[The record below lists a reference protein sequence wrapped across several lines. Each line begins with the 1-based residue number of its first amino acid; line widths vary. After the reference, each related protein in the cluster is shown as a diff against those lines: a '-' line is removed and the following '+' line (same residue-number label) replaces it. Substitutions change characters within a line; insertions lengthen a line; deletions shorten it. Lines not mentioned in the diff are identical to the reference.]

1 MKPIGEIVK
10 DRKFFLGV
18 ASLIAAAAVYFFLPA
33 ECPEA
38 ARRTAFVFTL
48 AACFW
53 AMEIMPLWVTSLI
66 VVLLLIFT
74 LGRPGGVLDMKR
86 EGYTIFLVP
95 FSSPI
100 IMLFFSGFMLSAAM
114 EKYHI
119 DKELVDR
126 LLRRLGTKP
135 SAILAGFMIATA
147 FVSMWMSNT
156 AATAIM
162 LAISRPVLGLLE
174 SDDKFKTAL
183 VLSIPFAA
191 NIGGIGTPIGTP
203 PNAIA
208 VGLLADKG
216 IHLPFL
222 SWMLMAVPLVVLTLV
237 ISGFVLMKL
246 FPPKHDVVNLK
257 LENKHKLDHS
267 SRMVVG
273 IFAVTVL
280 LWVTSE
286 WHKIPE
292 ALVAL
297 LAVGLLVGFHL
308 LDKKDLR
315 EVEWDVL
322 VLMWGGLAIGKAM
335 EVSGL
340 AKWIVTMPIFQQS
353 GNMLIVVMMI
363 LGFLL
368 ATLMSHT
375 AVANLILPIALSLP
389 TDNPIA
395 LAVVTTIATSFAMA
409 LPISTPPNAMAF
421 AEGNITSRQMLIS
434 GGIIGLISLLILGG
448 GFSFVLPLAFR

>member
-1 MKPIGEIVK
+1 MKPWNEIVK
-10 DRKFFLGV
+10 DRRFYLGIMSLGV
-18 ASLIAAAAVYFFLPA
+18 ATALYFLLPPD
-33 ECPEA
+33 CPEA
-38 ARRTAFVFTL
+38 ARRTAFVFAL
-48 AACFW
+48 AAFFW
-53 AMEIMPLWVTSLI
+53 ALEIFPLWVTSLL

-86 EGYTIFLVP
+86 EGYTVFLVP

-135 SAILAGFMIATA
+135 GAILAGFMISTA

-162 LAISRPVLGLLE
+162 LAICRPILGLLD
-174 SDDKFKTAL
+174 SDDRFKTAMI
-183 VLSIPFAA
+183 LSIPFAA

-208 VGLLADKG
+208 IGLLADKG

-222 SWMLMAVPLVVLTLV
+222 SWMLMAVPLVVLTLT

-246 FPPKHDVVNLK
+246 FPPKHNNVNLMIEK
-257 LENKHKLDHS
+257 KHKLDHN

-335 EVSGL
+335 EISGL
-340 AKWIVTMPIFQQS
+340 AKWIVAMPVFQQTGS
-353 GNMLIVVMMI
+353 MLIVVMMV

-389 TDNPIA
+389 TDNPIG
-395 LAVVTTIATSFAMA
+395 LAVVTTLATSFAMA

-434 GGIIGLISLLILGG
+434 GGLIGLIALVILGG
-448 GFSFVLPLAFR
+448 GFTFVLPLVFR